1 MGKKIYDW
9 KKMTDREKKFY
20 KKKYMRDYYASKRT
34 IISNNQQNKGEKLG
48 FTRKRGNF
56 VVEFQ

>member
-1 MGKKIYDW
+1 MGKKIYEW
-9 KKMTDREKKFY
+9 KKMTEREKKFY
-20 KKKYMRDYYASKRT
+20 KKKYMRDYYASKR
-34 IISNNQQNKGEKLG
+34 IIVSNNQKNKGERG